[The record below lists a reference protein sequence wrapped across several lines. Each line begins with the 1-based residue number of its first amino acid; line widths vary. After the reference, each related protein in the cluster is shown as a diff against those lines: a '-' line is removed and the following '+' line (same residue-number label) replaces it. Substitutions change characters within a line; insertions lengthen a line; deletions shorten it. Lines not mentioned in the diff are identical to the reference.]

1 MTDIVLKTEASL
13 LPQAPLSSRR
23 YLALWFPFF
32 PVERLRGRRESGT
45 ADEAPFVLV
54 RQMGGAPRLAALSR
68 AALAAGL
75 QAGMG
80 LADARALL
88 PALEVAETRP
98 RADAEDL
105 LACALACE
113 MFTPL
118 VALDGQDGV
127 MLDITGCAPL
137 FGGEKALAEAAL
149 QRMAGFKLT
158 ARAVIA
164 DTPEEAHALARF
176 SSASL
181 IAAGK
186 TAPAVKT
193 LPVAALEVE
202 PETITA
208 LLRAGFRTIG
218 DVAARPSSALA
229 ARFGMPLV
237 DRLRRLTGA
246 EDIRITPLRPPP
258 DISSEQHFAT
268 PFTALPRLKEELQ
281 RLACHVSR
289 LLEERGAGGRVFEAI
304 FFRADGAVR
313 RFMVETAA
321 ALREPR
327 QMARLLFLKLD
338 HLADPIDPGFGFDA
352 LRLSVLRSDRQEE
365 AQPTFSE
372 PMTANG
378 SDIADLVNRL
388 IARFGQA
395 NVLRYVARDSH
406 DPLRACAQIPAL
418 SETAGVRW
426 PEPETGEPPTRPLLL
441 FNPPE
446 PVEVLAEVPDG
457 PPLRFRYRRAL
468 HDIVAA
474 EGPERIA
481 PEWWR
486 HEAPAVETRDY
497 YRIEDGAGHRFWL
510 FREGFYENEQAP
522 RWYVHGV
529 FA

>member
-1 MTDIVLKTEASL
+1 MT
-13 LPQAPLSSRR
+13 
-23 YLALWFPFF
+23 
-32 PVERLRGRRESGT
+32 ESG
-45 ADEAPFVLV
+45 EAGEVPFVLV
-54 RQMGGAPRLAALSR
+54 RQEGGALRLAALSR

-75 QAGMG
+75 QRGMG

-98 RADAEDL
+98 QADAEDL

-118 VALDGQDGV
+118 VALDGQDGL
-127 MLDITGCAPL
+127 MLDITGCAHL
-137 FGGEKALAEAAL
+137 FGGEKALIAAAL
-149 QRMAGFKLT
+149 QRIAGFHLS

-164 DTPEEAHALARF
+164 DTPEAAHALARF
-176 SSASL
+176 SRLTL
-181 IAAGK
+181 IPAGE
-186 TAPAVKT
+186 TGPAVKQ
-193 LPVAALEVE
+193 LPIAALEAE
-202 PETITA
+202 AETATA
-208 LLRAGFRTIG
+208 LLRAGLRTIE
-218 DVAARPSSALA
+218 DLAMRPSSALA
-229 ARFGMPLV
+229 ARFGIGLV
-237 DRLRRLTGA
+237 DRLRRLLGD

-258 DISSEQHFAT
+258 DILSEQHFAT

-281 RLACHVSR
+281 RLAVHVGH
-289 LLEERGAGGRVFEAI
+289 LLEKRGAGGRVFEAI

-313 RFMVETAA
+313 RFTVETAD
-321 ALREPR
+321 ALRDP
-327 QMARLLFLKLD
+327 QQIARLLFLKLD

-352 LRLSVLRSDRQEE
+352 MRLSVLRSDEREE
-365 AQPTFSE
+365 TQPAFAAQATESS
-372 PMTANG
+372 

-406 DPLRACAQIPAL
+406 DPLRACAQIPSL
-418 SETAGVRW
+418 SDAATAPW
-426 PEPETGEPPTRPLLL
+426 PVPEAGEPPTRPLLL

-457 PPLRFRYRRAL
+457 PPLRFRYRKAL
-468 HDIVAA
+468 HEIVAA

-486 HEAPAVETRDY
+486 RGAPAAETRDY

-510 FREGFYENEQAP
+510 FREGFYGTEQAP